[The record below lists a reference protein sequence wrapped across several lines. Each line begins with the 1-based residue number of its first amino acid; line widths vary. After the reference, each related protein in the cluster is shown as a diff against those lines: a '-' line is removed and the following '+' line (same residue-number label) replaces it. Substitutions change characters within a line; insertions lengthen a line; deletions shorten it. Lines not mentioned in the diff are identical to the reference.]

1 MDCKEFIIFIK
12 IFLEDTIK
20 FVWGLDTNK
29 LCHLDKVEPIISTL
43 DIMMKFLACGFT
55 TISILLRSKNVLFI
69 YIYKGK

>member
-1 MDCKEFIIFIK
+1 MIFIK

-20 FVWGLDTNK
+20 FVWGLDTNT

-55 TISILLRSKNVLFI
+55 TIPILLRSKNVLFI